1 MLLLPL
7 LLACQA
13 PEDSWPGLVLL
24 DGSAERAGVRFV
36 DSGAPLR
43 SVDSPIRWNG
53 GPERLDAE
61 AGELLWVTGELDLE
75 SWDIGTD
82 VDPDA
87 IDLITDTGLRP
98 ALADALG
105 IPATLDPTTGAWR
118 LEATEILLTVALSD
132 LDDIVAVL
140 PVGMEEEDDE
150 GTIISATG
158 GTGRRAALLPPTD
171 PTATGLADRAGDGE
185 GGDPTQPDP
194 ANADDPFALTLG
206 NPAAAAFVG
215 LHESNGGSL
224 LLAADGTWTCRTG
237 TPNERGTW
245 ALNGDTLDL
254 ATEAG
259 TVGLPAAGFTVLL
272 TDSPCTTRSAR

>member
-1 MLLLPL
+1 MLLLLL

-36 DSGAPLR
+36 DAGAPLR
-43 SVDSPIRWNG
+43 TVDSPLRWNG
-53 GPERLDAE
+53 VPERLDAE

-75 SWDIGTD
+75 SWDVGTD
-82 VDPDA
+82 VDPDT
-87 IDLITDTGLRP
+87 IDVITHAGLRP

-105 IPATLDPTTGAWR
+105 LPATLDPTTGAWR
-118 LEATEILLTVALSD
+118 LEAPEILLTVALSD

-140 PVGMEEEDDE
+140 PVGMEEEKE
-150 GTIISATG
+150 GAIRSATG
-158 GTGRRAALLPPTD
+158 GTGRPAAIRSPND
-171 PTATGLADRAGDGE
+171 PTATGLADRAGDEE
-185 GGDPTQPDP
+185 GGDLNQSDP
-194 ANADDPFALTLG
+194 PNADDPFALTLG

-215 LHESNGGSL
+215 LHEGNGASL